1 VPEVSTDNI
10 GSLSSIELIKEKR
23 QLLKRVVLIT
33 RATERMQDS
42 LNSVLILGKPST
54 NIPEGVLKYYH
65 ILSNKIKQKPTEK
78 ISWYLETLEELIKT
92 NLQGIVELTLE
103 EHEVSSSAPSDQ
115 VEAGYSDEA
124 MRLLNEFKR
133 QSQTAVAL
141 KILLQQRGV
150 YTSGAKIKESVQ
162 QIEGHI
168 ERLERREEKQRKQLR
183 TQISE
188 MHADLSS
195 MLKSDQYSDDMK
207 KVFRKVMADLEND
220 QKAVDKGERIDKLQ
234 LSFEVVETGVD
245 KKEAEATVQLQ
256 VTEETEEYLED
267 FYQNEMS
274 ATSFTKVGFL
284 KILYRWLNTPWSVT
298 WGDIRKRR
306 KNK

>member
-1 VPEVSTDNI
+1 MPEVSADNI

-54 NIPEGVLKYYH
+54 NIPESVLKYYH

-92 NLQGIVELTLE
+92 NLQGIIELTLE
-103 EHEVSSSAPSDQ
+103 EHQVSPSTPSDQ
-115 VEAGYSDEA
+115 VEEGYSDEA

-150 YTSGAKIKESVQ
+150 YTSGAAIKESVQ

-168 ERLERREEKQRKQLR
+168 ERLERREEKQRQQLR

-220 QKAVDKGERIDKLQ
+220 QKAVEQGERIDKLQ
-234 LSFEVVETGVD
+234 LSFEVVETGID
-245 KKEAEATVQLQ
+245 KKEVEATVQQQ
-256 VTEETEEYLED
+256 VTAETEEYLEEFD
-267 FYQNEMS
+267 QKEMVE
-274 ATSFTKVGFL
+274 TSFNIVGFL
-284 KILYRWLNTPWSVT
+284 KTLYKWLNTPWSVT
-298 WGDIRKRR
+298 WGEIRKRR
-306 KNK
+306 KK